1 MAHVRR
7 VLGNE
12 LLKIVIEMEVSWR
25 NGGKRGNGVNDGKRV
40 IEVRWVMEVSRVM
53 EVMMVS

>member
-1 MAHVRR
+1 MHYAGSTCGLMAHVRR

-25 NGGKRGNGVNDGKRV
+25 NGGKRGNGVNDGKQGN
-40 IEVRWVMEVSRVM
+40 
-53 EVMMVS
+53 

>member
-1 MAHVRR
+1 MHYAGSTCGLMAHVRR

-25 NGGKRGNGVNDGKRV
+25 NGGKVGSGGKRGNGGNDGKQGN
-40 IEVRWVMEVSRVM
+40 
-53 EVMMVS
+53 